1 MAQEFNKA
9 QKTLTLSQKRDKSKK
24 IKKVMKERLGIDCL
38 QMLCEEESGNDE
50 ASKAGGLSVPQ
61 TNKNGGGSSK
71 FHLSFSGKGDIDDYR
86 MLMKEI
92 GADTNIDGQGLSDA
106 FLQKHGKAQRE
117 ELNDFSGMFSVR
129 DLLGYGAFG
138 VVLHVKNRVTKEKSA
153 LKIIAKEKL
162 SQKA

>member
-1 MAQEFNKA
+1 MPQESNNKA
-9 QKTLTLSQKRDKSKK
+9 YQKTQTLTLSQKRDKSKK

-71 FHLSFSGKGDIDDYR
+71 FHLSFSGKDDIDDYR

-92 GADTNIDGQGLSDA
+92 GADTNIDG
-106 FLQKHGKAQRE
+106 
-117 ELNDFSGMFSVR
+117 
-129 DLLGYGAFG
+129 
-138 VVLHVKNRVTKEKSA
+138 
-153 LKIIAKEKL
+153 
-162 SQKA
+162 